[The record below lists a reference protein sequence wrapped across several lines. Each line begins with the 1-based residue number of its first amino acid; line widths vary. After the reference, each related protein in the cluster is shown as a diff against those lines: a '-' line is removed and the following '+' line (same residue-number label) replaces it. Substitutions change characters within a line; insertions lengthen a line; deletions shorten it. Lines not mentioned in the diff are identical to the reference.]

1 MVRRKS
7 SAARGYDYRWETL
20 SRRFRALWPC
30 CVLCVVRGVR
40 AAPDRPVCDHIEP
53 HKMRDNLRLRVDNL
67 QTLCKS
73 HHDTEKRRVEQMP
86 GAARQNWVDYLREQ
100 VEAHNTDR
108 EALRALIPSHILE
121 AIQ

>member
-1 MVRRKS
+1 
-7 SAARGYDYRWETL
+7 
-20 SRRFRALWPC
+20 
-30 CVLCVVRGVR
+30 
-40 AAPDRPVCDHIEP
+40 
-53 HKMRDNLRLRVDNL
+53 MRDNLRLRVDNL
-67 QTLCKS
+67 QTLCKA